1 MPQRW
6 GRGVSV
12 PGTSDTRRNRTL
24 TKGKV
29 GKCRG
34 GLESAFQRSLFLCV
48 ANLVNR
54 SFVDTEV
61 TQPTPST
68 PVPTAG
74 VAVGNRGETL
84 GRRGGEQQGTQ
95 RPEEEEIS
103 RGKKTD

>member
-1 MPQRW
+1 MLR
-6 GRGVSV
+6 
-12 PGTSDTRRNRTL
+12 
-24 TKGKV
+24 
-29 GKCRG
+29 
-34 GLESAFQRSLFLCV
+34 GLESDFQRRLFLCV
-48 ANLVNR
+48 ANPVNR
-54 SFVDTEV
+54 SFVDMEV

-84 GRRGGEQQGTQ
+84 GRRGGERQGTQ

>member
-1 MPQRW
+1 MGQRCL
-6 GRGVSV
+6 
-12 PGTSDTRRNRTL
+12 GTWYLRYQKKQDSQERQGEEMLR
-24 TKGKV
+24 
-29 GKCRG
+29 
-34 GLESAFQRSLFLCV
+34 GLESDFQRRLFLCV
-48 ANLVNR
+48 ANPVNR
-54 SFVDTEV
+54 SFIDMEV

-84 GRRGGEQQGTQ
+84 GRRGGERQGTQ